1 MSDNVTQV
9 TDESFAELLKDSE
22 LPILIDFFA
31 TWCGPCTAIAPILDE
46 FAGENQDKLKV
57 VKLNVDEN
65 PKTPAK
71 YGVRGIPTLI
81 LFKQGKEIDKVVGMT
96 SKNNLEKMIAAI

>member
-1 MSDNVTQV
+1 MPDNITQV
-9 TDESFAELLKDSE
+9 TDESFAELLEKSDT
-22 LPILIDFFA
+22 PVLIDFFA
-31 TWCGPCTAIAPILDE
+31 TWCGPCAAMTPILDE
-46 FAGENQDKLKV
+46 FAGENSDKLKV

-81 LFKQGKEIDKVVGMT
+81 LFNQGKEVDKVVGMT
-96 SKNNLEKMIAAI
+96 SKDNLEKMLAEV

>member
-1 MSDNVTQV
+1 MSNVTPV
-9 TDESFAELLKDSE
+9 ADESFAELLNSSE

-31 TWCGPCTAIAPILDE
+31 TWCGPCKAIGPILDE
-46 FAGENQDKLKV
+46 FASENQDKVKV

-65 PKTPAK
+65 PRTPAK

-81 LFKQGKEIDKVVGMT
+81 LFNQGKEVNKIVGMT
-96 SKNNLEKMIAAI
+96 SKENLQAMLAKL

>member
-1 MSDNVTQV
+1 MSNATPI
-9 TDESFAELLKDSE
+9 TDAEFAQLLESSE
-22 LPILIDFFA
+22 LPILIDFYA

-46 FAGENQDKLKV
+46 FAAENAGKVKV

-65 PKTPAK
+65 PRTPAK

-81 LFKQGKEIDKVVGMT
+81 LFNNGKEIDKIVGLT
-96 SKNNLEKMIAAI
+96 SKENLEAMLAKI

>member
-1 MSDNVTQV
+1 MSNITQV
-9 TDESFAELLKDSE
+9 TDESFAELLDSSDK
-22 LPILIDFFA
+22 PILIDFFA
-31 TWCGPCTAIAPILDE
+31 TWCGPCAAIAPILDE
-46 FAGENQDKLKV
+46 FAGENQDKVKV

-81 LFKQGKEIDKVVGMT
+81 LFNQGKEVDKIVGMT
-96 SKNNLEKMIAAI
+96 NKSRLETMLAKV

>member
-1 MSDNVTQV
+1 MSDNVTLV
-9 TDESFAELLKDSE
+9 TDESFAQLLESSDT
-22 LPILIDFFA
+22 PVLIDFFA

-46 FAGENQDKLKV
+46 FAGENSDKLKV

-81 LFKQGKEIDKVVGMT
+81 LFNQGKEVDKVVGMT
-96 SKNNLEKMIAAI
+96 SKENLEKMLAGV

>member
-9 TDESFAELLKDSE
+9 TDESFAELLESSDT
-22 LPILIDFFA
+22 PVLIDFFA

-46 FAGENQDKLKV
+46 FAGQNNDKLKV

-81 LFKQGKEIDKVVGMT
+81 LFNQGKEVDKVVGMT
-96 SKNNLEKMIAAI
+96 SKDNLEKMLAGV

>member
-9 TDESFAELLKDSE
+9 TDESFAELLESSNT
-22 LPILIDFFA
+22 PVLIDFFA

-46 FAGENQDKLKV
+46 FAGENIDKLKV

-71 YGVRGIPTLI
+71 YGVRGIPTVI
-81 LFKQGKEIDKVVGMT
+81 LFNQGKEVDKVVGMT
-96 SKNNLEKMIAAI
+96 SKDNLEKMLAGV

>member
-1 MSDNVTQV
+1 MSNVTQV
-9 TDESFAELLKDSE
+9 TDESFAELLDNSE

-31 TWCGPCTAIAPILDE
+31 TWCGPCKAIGPILDE
-46 FAGENQDKLKV
+46 FAGENQGKVKV

-65 PKTPAK
+65 PRTPAK

-81 LFKQGKEIDKVVGMT
+81 LFNQGKEIDKIVGMT
-96 SKNNLEKMIAAI
+96 SKENLQAMLAKV

>member
-9 TDESFAELLKDSE
+9 TDESFAKLLENSDT
-22 LPILIDFFA
+22 PVLIDFFA
-31 TWCGPCTAIAPILDE
+31 TWCGPCAAIAPILDE
-46 FAGENQDKLKV
+46 FAGENRDKLKI

-81 LFKQGKEIDKVVGMT
+81 LFNQGKEVDKVVGMT
-96 SKNNLEKMIAAI
+96 SKDNLEKMLAGV

>member
-1 MSDNVTQV
+1 MSENVTQV

-22 LPILIDFFA
+22 LPVLIDFFA

-46 FAGENQDKLKV
+46 FAGENKDKLKI